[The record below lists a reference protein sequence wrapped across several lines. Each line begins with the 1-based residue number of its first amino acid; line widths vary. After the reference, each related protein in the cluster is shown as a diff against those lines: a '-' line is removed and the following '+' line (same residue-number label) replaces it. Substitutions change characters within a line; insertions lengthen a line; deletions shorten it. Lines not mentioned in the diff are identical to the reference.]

1 MKNFKSFS
9 EFHPE
14 SELNEYYSDYSYYG
28 KSRKTKLAQKLDDI
42 RQNLKR
48 GSRYDSW
55 SSGGNKYDYDVLKSP
70 GRLLKRIASGL
81 FQGAAEVV
89 DLFAPG
95 ASGRSRVEKMAKSKK
110 VTSDDVVNL
119 WKEDLSSK
127 TTEKDLVDFVKR
139 SEGIAL
145 KRYGKKW
152 DYKNPVGEEQK
163 KFAELIKKG
172 EDEIIKRF

>member
-1 MKNFKSFS
+1 MKNFKSFR
-9 EFHPE
+9 EFHTE
-14 SELNEYYSDYSYYG
+14 SEVNEYYSDYSYYG

-48 GSRYDSW
+48 GSRYDSF
-55 SSGGNKYDYDVLKSP
+55 SYGGDKDIPDVLKSP
-70 GRLLKRIASGL
+70 GRLFRSLVSGL
-81 FQGAAEVV
+81 FRGAAEVV

-95 ASGRSRVEKMAKSKK
+95 SSGKSKVEKMAKSKK
-110 VTSDDVVNL
+110 VTSDDVVDL

-152 DYKNPVGEEQK
+152 DYKNPVGEDQK
-163 KFAELIKKG
+163 KFADLIKRG
-172 EDEIIKRF
+172 EEEIIKRF